1 MLTNLK
7 SAMWE
12 RHISGRKIA
21 DLLKIRPETV
31 SDKILGKTDFTRA
44 EMFLIH
50 DTFFKDIDMAYLF
63 REKAK

>member
-7 SAMWE
+7 SAMRE
-12 RHISGRKIA
+12 RHIRGRDIA
-21 DLLKIRPETV
+21 ELLKIRPETV

-50 DTFFKDIDMAYLF
+50 DTFFKDVDMAYLF